1 MCFPS
6 DNESRL
12 TDVSEEDSSDKIVG
26 HIMGP
31 RDYYDSHP

>member
-6 DNESRL
+6 DNEIRL

-26 HIMGP
+26 QIMEH